1 MHGIMKVAVEKF
13 KALPYTPL
21 SSTLNIRHDRI
32 LDVSPIVYNT
42 TLESDRGLRDPLTSC
57 LAEQWEIFTKL
68 PRFKSDTADL
78 GFDLFIAKCREK
90 CSGCNKVS
98 KQTEK
103 NRYLER
109 CNFANRA
116 GDKRIFPGEMD
127 LPSRPHKGR

>member
-68 PRFKSDTADL
+68 PRFSQTLRTLDST
-78 GFDLFIAKCREK
+78 
-90 CSGCNKVS
+90 CSSQNA
-98 KQTEK
+98 
-103 NRYLER
+103 ER
-109 CNFANRA
+109 NAV
-116 GDKRIFPGEMD
+116 DVTK
-127 LPSRPHKGR
+127 